1 MTGTLLIVG
10 AGEAGLNIAVA
21 AREAGHDGP
30 VVLVGGESLGPYQR
44 PPLSKEYLK
53 EGEAPD
59 PSGLELRS
67 PEFYTDND
75 IDLRVGRHVHKVDL
89 GYAGGTAVLDDGS
102 EIVFDKLALATGS
115 VPRAL
120 HVPGADLP
128 GVLSLRTIGDA
139 HNIRAELDRA
149 RHVVVIGGGF
159 VGLEVAATAAQR
171 GAAVTV
177 VEAADRILAR
187 VVAPPLSEFVLEHH
201 AAQGIRF
208 LLQSSVAE
216 LRAADSGGVGSAV
229 LADGTELP
237 ADLVVV
243 GIGAI
248 PTVDLARD
256 LGLRCEGGVVADE
269 FGRTDHP
276 AVVAAGDC
284 TVQPHPHL
292 PGRLL
297 GLESVNNAVEQGR
310 SAGRVAAG
318 VDPGRRGT
326 PWFWSTQGE
335 LKIQIAGV
343 SDGYDD
349 LVVRRTEGRITV
361 LYYREGDLIAADT
374 VSNPRDH
381 NAVKRALGDGH
392 TIDRTAAADCE
403 RSLKSL
409 VTPIS

>member
-1 MTGTLLIVG
+1 MTSTLLIVG
-10 AGEAGLNIAVA
+10 AGEAGLNIAIG
-21 AREAGHDGP
+21 ARDAGHDGP
-30 VVLVGGESLGPYQR
+30 VILVGGEWLGPYQR

-53 EGEAPD
+53 DGDAPD
-59 PSGLELRS
+59 PAGLELRS
-67 PEFYTDND
+67 PEFYADND
-75 IDLRVGRHVHKVDL
+75 IDLRAGRHVHKVDL
-89 GYAGGTAVLDDGS
+89 GDSGGTAVLNDGS

-120 HVPGADLP
+120 PALGADLP
-128 GVLSLRTIGDA
+128 GVLSLRTIDDA
-139 HNIRAELDRA
+139 RIIRTELDRA
-149 RHVVVIGGGF
+149 RRVVVVGGGF

-171 GAAVTV
+171 GATVTV
-177 VEAADRILAR
+177 VEAADRVLAR
-187 VVAPPLSEFVLEHH
+187 VVAAPLSEFVLEHH

-208 LLQSSVAE
+208 LLQSSVTE
-216 LRAADSGGVGSAV
+216 LRAADSGRVSAV
-229 LADGTELP
+229 ILADGTELP

-243 GIGAI
+243 GIGAV

-256 LGLRCEGGVVADE
+256 LGLRCEGGIVADE

-276 AVVAAGDC
+276 SVVAAGDC

-343 SDGYDD
+343 SDGHDD
-349 LVVRRTEGRITV
+349 LVVRRTGGRLTV
-361 LYYREGDLIAADT
+361 LYYREGVLIAADT

-392 TIDRTAAADCE
+392 TIDRAAAADCE
-403 RSLKSL
+403 RPLKSL
-409 VTPIS
+409 VAPVG